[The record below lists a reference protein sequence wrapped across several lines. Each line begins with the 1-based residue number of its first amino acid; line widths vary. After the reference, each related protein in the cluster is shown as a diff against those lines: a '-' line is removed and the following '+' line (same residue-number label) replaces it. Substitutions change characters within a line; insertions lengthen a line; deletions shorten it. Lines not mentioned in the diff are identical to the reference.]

1 MRLLFAFL
9 MIFALGSSIAFAQS
23 KITVGPGVELSIPTG
38 DFADV
43 SGLGVGISGRFQYSY
58 ERNLGF
64 VGTLG
69 YVWWG
74 GEDIGSIKYS
84 ASALQLLL
92 GPKIY
97 FQKNFYGLAEV
108 GLYSL
113 MSSIEGTAAGTPYE
127 RSDTESNFMLSFGAG
142 YEYRAFEMELKYFV
156 VDPDATNLA
165 FRVGYRFSL

>member
-1 MRLLFAFL
+1 MRPLLAFL
-9 MIFALGSSIAFAQS
+9 IVFALGSSIAFAQS

-38 DFADV
+38 DFGDV
-43 SGLGVGISGRFQYSY
+43 AGLGVGISGRFQYTY

-69 YVWWG
+69 YLWWG
-74 GEDIGSIKYS
+74 GKDIGTIKYS

-92 GPKIY
+92 GPKMY

-108 GLYSL
+108 GLYSVT
-113 MSSIEGTAAGTPYE
+113 SSVEGTAAGTPYE
-127 RSDTESNFMLSFGAG
+127 RSDTESNFMLAFGVG
-142 YEYRAFEMELKYFV
+142 YEYRAIELEVKYFV

-165 FRVGYRFSL
+165 LRVGYRFSL